1 VTNLSASGGEAGKE
15 VAPAR
20 QLGPGGADEVLDS
33 YAEKLDVYWR
43 NVIHSRNEPGELA
56 NWVKC
61 IFLEG
66 YQAGRADQS

>member
-1 VTNLSASGGEAGKE
+1 MTNPSASGGEAERG

-20 QLGPGGADEVLDS
+20 QLGPGDADEILDS
-33 YAEKLDVYWR
+33 HAEKLDVYWR
-43 NVIHSRNEPGELA
+43 NIIHSRNEPGELA

-66 YQAGRADQS
+66 YQAGRADRS